1 MPKYKL
7 ANGEVV
13 DTKDYNENQ
22 LTYFKYKN
30 PDATIVEDF
39 QNGVVETDASVT
51 PEISIA
57 SENGVS
63 NSGAGSLD
71 LVSNLKG
78 VKFDNETNTYVEGTD
93 YQDLFQQE
101 EEEGVKALRELYKNS
116 GLQFEESNFQTRY
129 VTDDPAQLL
138 GMFDVV
144 KVTIPGVDDSIKLQF
159 DTTDP
164 GAWEYNL
171 NILEKFTKKHEKF
184 LQAPTNT
191 TAKEKYLA
199 WENNNQQ
206 IKDADIENTNKYLKS
221 EDLFDTKTR
230 TIRGGYSSPYGG
242 SVSSQEYTVVEQPYE
257 KELNQALTLLT
268 KQYPDLSSE
277 ELEKASKKVVRNQL
291 YEQAMN
297 EAKYNAREDA
307 ISDGILTQE
316 EMYVGGSLVK
326 SDLAK
331 EYNTA
336 TKKLETLIDTRNE
349 TVDIIKIVNS
359 GEYSEEDQNKVL
371 QWGAKNNIF
380 IDPMA
385 ETVVLENG
393 QEVSSSFV
401 EVANQLNATMSA
413 TELLFKS
420 ISDEQNI
427 ATEKIGDTNLTI
439 EAASKN
445 YDLHEKYLTNISLGF
460 ADIAVG
466 GVYLA
471 GSIPMLLADDETQ
484 EGWAAFGAGYS
495 QASQEIRNSFV
506 RDVQFNEAFK
516 DYNFGKFAAQ
526 EISNQIP
533 IIATMIA

>member
-7 ANGEVV
+7 ASGEVV
-13 DTKDYNENQ
+13 DTKDYTENQ

-30 PDATIVEDF
+30 PDASIVEDF

-51 PEISIA
+51 PGINVA
-57 SENGVS
+57 SGNGVS
-63 NSGAGSLD
+63 SSGDGSLD

-93 YQDLFQQE
+93 YQDLFEQPE
-101 EEEGVKALRELYKNS
+101 EKGVKALQELYKNS
-116 GLQFEESNFQTRY
+116 GLNFEESNFQTDY
-129 VTDDPAQLL
+129 ITDSPAQISS
-138 GMFDVV
+138 MFDVV
-144 KVTIPGVDDSIKLQF
+144 KVTIPGVDDSVKLQF

-164 GAWEYNL
+164 GAWKSNL

-184 LQAPTNT
+184 LQAPVNT
-191 TAKEKYLA
+191 SAKEKYLS
-199 WENNNQQ
+199 WENNNQE
-206 IKDADIENTNKYLKS
+206 IKNAGFENTNKYLKS
-221 EDLFDTKTR
+221 EDLFDTKTKTVR
-230 TIRGGYSSPYGG
+230 SGYSSPYGG
-242 SVSSQEYTVVEQPYE
+242 AAVASQEYTVVTQPYE
-257 KELNQALTLLT
+257 KELNQANTLL
-268 KQYPDLSSE
+268 KQQYPDLSSE
-277 ELEKASKKVVRNQL
+277 QLEEASKKVVRNQL

-297 EAKYNAREDA
+297 EAKYNARENA
-307 ISDGILTQE
+307 ISEGALTQE
-316 EMYVGGSLVK
+316 EMYAGGSLVK

-336 TKKLETLIDTRNE
+336 TKKLETLIDTRSE

-359 GEYSEEDQNKVL
+359 GEYSADDQNKVL

-413 TELLFKS
+413 TEILFKN
-420 ISDEQNI
+420 ISDQQNV
-427 ATEKIGDTNLTI
+427 ATEKIKDTNLTI

-445 YDLHEKYLTNISLGF
+445 YDLHEKYLTNVSLGF

-466 GVYLA
+466 GVYLL

-484 EGWAAFGAGYS
+484 AGW
-495 QASQEIRNSFV
+495 E
-506 RDVQFNEAFK
+506 FNQST
-516 DYNFGKFAAQ
+516 AQ
-526 EISNQIP
+526 
-533 IIATMIA
+533 